1 MASEIEFVD
10 PRALSSTIEF
20 LTAMV
25 TPALL
30 ISATGSLV
38 LSTST
43 RLGRVVDRVRALE
56 ERLSELIYAEDKSD
70 IPLYDKRV
78 EVIVELLD
86 KVTSRSR
93 ILQRALAALYYGL
106 GMFILTSVTIAVAA
120 IYNPYKWFTWIPIP
134 VGIIGIMFLFWGSI
148 LMLRETRMA
157 TATVNA
163 EMDFTWELAR
173 KVAPQ
178 DVISKYARR
187 GRFGGL
193 STARLKDKHVSKIP
207 NTAPGE

>member
-1 MASEIEFVD
+1 MPSNDLVN
-10 PRALSSTIEF
+10 PNALNSTIEF

-56 ERLSELIYAEDKSD
+56 ERLSDLIYAEDKET
-70 IPLYDKRV
+70 IPLYERRV
-78 EVIVELLD
+78 EVIVDLLD

-93 ILQRALAALYYGL
+93 ILQRAMAAFYYGL
-106 GMFILTSVTIAVAA
+106 GMFVLTSVTIAVAA
-120 IYNPYKWFTWIPIP
+120 FFNSYRVVPIP
-134 VGIIGIMFLFWGSI
+134 VGIVGILFLLYGSI

-163 EMDFTWELAR
+163 EMDFTWQLAR
-173 KVAPQ
+173 EVAPKH
-178 DVISKYARR
+178 VAVKYARKGRSR
-187 GRFGGL
+187 GMRA
-193 STARLKDKHVSKIP
+193 ARLKDKHVSELP
-207 NTAPGE
+207 DTTTEG

>member
-1 MASEIEFVD
+1 MATEIVNPD
-10 PRALSSTIEF
+10 ALNSTIEF

-43 RLGRVVDRVRALE
+43 RLGRVIDRVRQLE
-56 ERLSELIYAEDKSD
+56 ERLSDLIYAENKDD
-70 IPLYDKRV
+70 VPLYDKRV
-78 EVIVELLD
+78 EVIVDLLD

-93 ILQRALAALYYGL
+93 ILQRAMQAFYYGL
-106 GMFILTSVTIAVAA
+106 GMFVLTSVTIAIAA
-120 IYNPYKWFTWIPIP
+120 FFSTYRWVPIP
-134 VGIIGIMFLFWGSI
+134 VGVIGIMFLFWGSM

-157 TATVNA
+157 TATINA

-173 KVAPQ
+173 QVAPRE
-178 DVISKYARR
+178 VALKYKERPK
-187 GRFGGL
+187 GGGL
-193 STARLKDKHVSKIP
+193 ARIKDGRKVPDTLS
-207 NTAPGE
+207 GE

>member
-1 MASEIEFVD
+1 VD
-10 PRALSSTIEF
+10 LINPNALNSTIEF

-43 RLGRVVDRVRALE
+43 RLGRVVDRVRQLE
-56 ERLSELIYAEDKSD
+56 DRLSDIIYAENKDD

-78 EVIVELLD
+78 EVIVDLLD

-93 ILQRALAALYYGL
+93 ILQRAMGAFYYGL
-106 GMFILTSVTIAVAA
+106 MFFVSTSVTIAIASFFSS
-120 IYNPYKWFTWIPIP
+120 YRWMPIPI
-134 VGIIGIMFLFWGSI
+134 GIVGIMFIFYGSV

-157 TATVNA
+157 AATVNA

-173 KVAPQ
+173 KVAPKE
-178 DVISKYARR
+178 IASKYHRKGKHKGMA
-187 GRFGGL
+187 
-193 STARLKDKHVSKIP
+193 TARIKSKDGTTLP
-207 NTAPGE
+207 DAAQGE

>member
-1 MASEIEFVD
+1 MLAAEVANDTSLNSV
-10 PRALSSTIEF
+10 IEF
-20 LTAMV
+20 LTAMI

-56 ERLSELIYAEDKSD
+56 IRVGELIYAEDKET
-70 IPLYDKRV
+70 IPLYEKRV
-78 EVIVELLD
+78 EVVVDLID

-93 ILQRALAALYYGL
+93 LLQRAMTTFYYGL
-106 GMFILTSVTIAVAA
+106 MCFILTSVCIAVVGITNMYRWA
-120 IYNPYKWFTWIPIP
+120 PIP
-134 VGIIGIMFLFWGSI
+134 VGIVGIIFLFYGSI

-157 TATVNA
+157 TATINE
-163 EMDFTWELAR
+163 EMDFVWELAR

-178 DVISKYARR
+178 DVADKYDKK
-187 GRFGGL
+187 GRVKGYNGPKVSNTLGG
-193 STARLKDKHVSKIP
+193 
-207 NTAPGE
+207 E